1 MSIRPNGAALAAL
14 LIMPTVD
21 AATTPQR
28 ADAVV
33 VTASRFA
40 EGQHNAPSHVS
51 VIDRREI
58 QRSPAVSI
66 PDLLKGRAGIDS
78 RPLYGPLGLD
88 ATVDMRGFGD
98 SATSNTLVLIDG
110 VRLNSVDASG
120 IDWSAIPRES
130 IERIEIIRG
139 SGAVLYGDR
148 AVGGVINIVT
158 DKSSSPYAHAQV
170 GVGSYDYRDISLAA
184 RGGAG
189 AFGYQAAAS
198 WAETE
203 GWRDNND
210 ADRRSANARLGWFF
224 DDDSE
229 VFVNLAAFG
238 DSTGQPGSIA
248 EADFRSRPTFART
261 PDDRRRSEGYR
272 VRPGLSHRLGETL
285 ELALESG
292 VEHRQAIFE
301 SPSFRSERDSDTL
314 FLTPRLRWQHGLAAR
329 PSESVLG
336 IDWYHAEVTV
346 DFDSSFTGINRQSG
360 RQISRAVYL
369 QNTTQLTD
377 ALQLSLGFRR
387 QEVDQRATDRQA
399 ALRGQATRARNAHEI
414 GLAWQANE
422 ALRLHLR
429 SGRVFR
435 FANTDELFGFD
446 PETFASVFAG
456 DLKPQQGNSH
466 EIGAAYRH
474 GPFDL
479 HVALFRLD
487 LEDEI
492 GFNSETFA
500 NENFADTRR
509 QGIEVEAGWQLDEA
523 LFLRLALTRQRAEF
537 RKGPWDGNRIP
548 LVPMHQA
555 SLSAVW
561 DGGSLGQWSAIVRDV
576 GERRYSGDFANR
588 LKRLSGYTTADLKA
602 EWQIDA
608 WSLRAQVL
616 NLFDQR
622 YAPFAL
628 YSSFQNDFFYFP
640 ADRRSVFLSARYR
653 FR

>member
-1 MSIRPNGAALAAL
+1 
-14 LIMPTVD
+14 MPTAQ
-21 AATTPQR
+21 AAEPQR
-28 ADAVV
+28 AESVI

-40 EGQHNAPSHVS
+40 DDRQSAPTHVS

-58 QRSPAVSI
+58 ARSPAVSI

-110 VRLNSVDASG
+110 VRLNPVDASG

-158 DKSSSPYAHAQV
+158 DKSASPYAHAQV
-170 GVGSYDYRDISLAA
+170 SAGSYDYRDISLAA
-184 RGGAG
+184 RGGSG
-189 AFGYQAAAS
+189 TFGYQAAAS

-229 VFVNLAAFG
+229 LFVNLAAFG

-248 EADFRSRPTFART
+248 EADFRTRPTFART
-261 PDDRRRSEGYR
+261 PDDSGRSEGYR
-272 VRPGLSHRLGETL
+272 VRPGLSHRLSESL
-285 ELALESG
+285 ELAIESG
-292 VEHRQAIFE
+292 IEHRQTTYE
-301 SPSFRSERDSDTL
+301 SPSFGSERDSDTM

-329 PSESVLG
+329 PSETVIGL
-336 IDWYHAEVTV
+336 DWYHAEVKADT
-346 DFDSSFTGINRQSG
+346 DSSFTGINRQTG
-360 RQISRAVYL
+360 RQFSRAIYL
-369 QNTTQLTD
+369 QNTTRLTTS
-377 ALQLSLGFRR
+377 LQLSLGFRR

-399 ALRGQATRARNAHEI
+399 ALTGQATRARNAHEL

-429 SGRVFR
+429 TGRVFR

-446 PETFASVFAG
+446 PLTFASVFAG

-466 EIGAAYRH
+466 EIGASVQR
-474 GPFDL
+474 GPIDL
-479 HVALFRLD
+479 HVSLFRLD

-509 QGIEVEAGWQLDEA
+509 QGIEVEAGWQFDDA
-523 LFLRLALTRQRAEF
+523 LFLRLALTRQSAEF
-537 RKGPWDGNRIP
+537 RDGPWSGNRIP

-561 DGGSLGQWSAIVRDV
+561 DGGRLGQWSAIVRDV
-576 GERRYSGDFANR
+576 GERRYSGDFSNSR
-588 LKRLSGYTTADLKA
+588 KRLSGYTTADLKA

-640 ADRRSVFLSARYR
+640 ADPRSVFLSARYR

>member
-1 MSIRPNGAALAAL
+1 MLLRLEGAAFAAL
-14 LIMPTVD
+14 LVMPAAV

-28 ADAVV
+28 ADAVI

-40 EGQHNAPSHVS
+40 NDEHGVPTHVS

-110 VRLNSVDASG
+110 VRLNPVDASG

-158 DKSSSPYAHAQV
+158 DKSARPYRHV
-170 GVGSYDYRDISLAA
+170 EIGVGSYDYRDISLAA
-184 RGGAG
+184 RGGVD
-189 AFGYQAAAS
+189 AFSYQAAAS
-198 WAETE
+198 WAETD

-210 ADRRSANARLGWFF
+210 ADRRAANARLGWFF
-224 DDDSE
+224 GDDSE
-229 VFVNLAAFG
+229 LFVNLAAFG

-248 EADFRSRPTFART
+248 EADYRTRPTFART
-261 PDDRRRSEGYR
+261 PDDRGRSEGYR
-272 VRPGLSHRLGETL
+272 LRPGLSHRLGETL
-285 ELALESG
+285 DLAIESG
-292 VEHRQAIFE
+292 VEHRRTVFE
-301 SPSFRSERDSDTL
+301 SPSFGSQRDSDTV
-314 FLTPRLRWQHGLAAR
+314 FVTPRLRWRHDLATL
-329 PSESVLG
+329 PSETVLG
-336 IDWYHAEVTV
+336 MDWYHAEVEADT
-346 DFDSSFTGINRQSG
+346 DSSFTGVNRQSG

-369 QNTTQLTD
+369 QNTSRLSA
-377 ALQLSLGFRR
+377 ALQLAVGFRR

-399 ALRGQATRARNAHEI
+399 ALSGQATRSRNAHEI
-414 GLAWQANE
+414 GLAWQASE
-422 ALRLHLR
+422 ALKLHVR

-456 DLKPQQGNSH
+456 DLKPQQGDSH
-466 EIGAAYRH
+466 ELGASYRR
-474 GPFDL
+474 GPLDV
-479 HVALFRLD
+479 HMALFRLD

-509 QGIEVEAGWQLDEA
+509 QGVEVEAGWQLDEA
-523 LFLRLALTRQRAEF
+523 LLLRLALTRQSAEF
-537 RKGPWDGNRIP
+537 REGQWSGNQIP
-548 LVPMHQA
+548 LVPSYQA
-555 SLSAVW
+555 SLTAAW
-561 DGGSLGQWSAIVRDV
+561 DGGGAGRWSAIVRDV
-576 GERRYSGDFANR
+576 GERRYSGDFTNSR
-588 LKRLSGYTTADLKA
+588 KRLSGYTTADLTA
-602 EWQIDA
+602 EWQVDA
-608 WSLRAQVL
+608 WSVKAQVL

-628 YSSFQNDFFYFP
+628 YSSFRDDFFYFP
-640 ADRRSVFLSARYR
+640 ADPRSVFVSARYR
-653 FR
+653 FD